1 MTADELTAQVLA
13 LAALLPS
20 SDAPTGVVLT
30 KYRGEGSQSYR
41 KGYRAAHVMAGDAPW
56 TYADAWGTTLAAT
69 AHARTDDEA
78 LVMLH
83 TTLRAALGNH
93 EYKHNERAVNARKH
107 AARLRAEADA
117 RDVDADDA
125 QRRANDLAAKVAAV
139 LGGAR

>member
-30 KYRGEGSQSYR
+30 KYRGKGSQSYR
-41 KGYRAAHVMAGDAPW
+41 EGYRAAHVMAGDAPW
-56 TYADAWGTTLAAT
+56 KYADAWGTTLAAT

-78 LVMLH
+78 LVMLRDA
-83 TTLRAALGNH
+83 LRAALGNH

-107 AARLRAEADA
+107 AARLRADADA
-117 RDVDADDA
+117 RDTEADDA
-125 QRRANDLAAKVAAV
+125 QQRADDLAAKVAAIV
-139 LGGAR
+139 GGAR